1 MLIAKYPMIKT
12 IKTRRFP
19 DVKYNIYQKEYTN
32 PQIKTTG
39 YYFAKAG
46 V

>member
-1 MLIAKYPMIKT
+1 MLIAKYPMLKPIKT
-12 IKTRRFP
+12 GRCP
-19 DVKYNIYQKEYTN
+19 DYNSIIYQKEYTN